1 MALTAPL
8 HRWALAKTETRKSDL
23 CGKKRVWGAFFFL
36 SKKFLFIGESGVR
49 LKQVSTFSPS
59 GILPL
64 AWVGVF
70 CRFLVLVAV

>member
-8 HRWALAKTETRKSDL
+8 HRGALAKTETRKSDL
-23 CGKKRVWGAFFFL
+23 CGKKRVWGTFLFL
-36 SKKFLFIGESGVR
+36 SKKFLLIGESGVR
-49 LKQVSTFSPS
+49 LKQVSTFSS